1 MQKEGALI
9 FEDIVIGRAH
19 DNIYKPFF
27 LKKSNMSGTLLYQP
41 KINTN
46 PRLHEKHS

>member
-1 MQKEGALI
+1 
-9 FEDIVIGRAH
+9 
-19 DNIYKPFF
+19 
-27 LKKSNMSGTLLYQP
+27 MSGTLLYQP